1 MSARP
6 LRALVGVAS
15 VQALGYL
22 ATLGWHLLLARS
34 VEPELYGL
42 IAFSLALILTLQVLL
57 AGGYPAAL
65 IRFLPALTAEG
76 KKERAL
82 FLRRK
87 AVSLILVAG
96 TAVMVLA
103 SLLHWFA
110 PQAMILGLSSRQ
122 FLLVLATG
130 FASSLLNLGT
140 AALIGLRKPVRGAFV
155 GGALIHLLILPALA
169 LALYSG
175 LAEAE
180 GLLIIL
186 LVIHGI
192 AGIGSALLLWK
203 PGSRSEPGPN
213 DFARFARRSLGI
225 GMVVLGLSYLDRI
238 MIGWL
243 GDFGE
248 VAIYSI
254 PARLARLLYVLI
266 YLLNPL
272 MGPLYSRHLNE
283 NGQSRALR
291 GYRNASLLMAALA
304 TPLALIFIFQGR
316 ALLGLAAGDLYAE
329 GAGILVL
336 LTLGALAVTWSGN
349 NAQLLQMGG
358 REGGELSMSLSA
370 LGLNFVLNL
379 LLIPRM
385 GAMGA
390 AWATLISLMITVT
403 GRGLLAWRSWGALPG
418 ALGSSRLVLAL
429 AAFLLVHFL
438 CASLSWPL
446 QLSLALLAYL
456 LVIGADTILRALR
469 RLESALADAPSPRL
483 VVLAAPSFALS
494 RAHGSWWSHLIDAGF
509 LVTGIA
515 PPGREDHEAARAQG
529 IETRVLPMARM
540 ASPMRDLLSLLRLFG
555 ELIRLRPDIL
565 QFSTPKA
572 SLLGALAGRMAGVPE
587 RIYLVRGR
595 AYENF
600 QGRRARFYRRL
611 EKLTCSSATVLVP
624 VSAALGEALVREGL
638 CETGKIRLLGAG
650 SSAGVN
656 VKAFDGAD
664 GMPLRRELGIAD
676 GEQVLL
682 YVGWLRGEKGIDAL
696 LEAFHRLESAHL
708 LLAGELYEG
717 DPLQAETLAAMKNQ
731 PRVHLLGW
739 REDLPSLYAAAD
751 VVVHPSL
758 REGFP
763 RVLLEAA
770 AAGRPA
776 VCADWAG
783 AEEAVLH
790 GETGLI
796 VKRGDAESLAL
807 ALESL
812 LDAPLMRGRMGRA
825 ARARVES
832 QFDQE
837 KVLKLH
843 TDLLLERVREDA

>member
-6 LRALVGVAS
+6 LRSLVGVAS

-42 IAFSLALILTLQVLL
+42 IAFSLALILSLQVLL

-65 IRFLPALTAEG
+65 IRFLPTLTAEG
-76 KKERAL
+76 KKDRAL

-87 AVSLILVAG
+87 AVNLILMAG
-96 TAVMVLA
+96 AAAMVLA
-103 SLLHWFA
+103 MLLHWRA
-110 PQAMILGLSSRQ
+110 PQAMILGLSTRQ

-140 AALIGLRKPVRGAFV
+140 AALIGLRKPVQGAFV

-175 LAEAE
+175 KAEAE
-180 GLLIIL
+180 VLLIIL
-186 LVIHGI
+186 LVIHAITGL
-192 AGIGSALLLWK
+192 GSAILLWK
-203 PGSRSEPGPN
+203 PGSHSEPGLN

-225 GMVVLGLSYLDRI
+225 GMVVLGLSYLDRL

-243 GDFGE
+243 GNFSE

-272 MGPLYSRHLNE
+272 MGPLYSRHLNQ
-283 NGQSRALR
+283 NGEARALR

-336 LTLGALAVTWSGN
+336 LTFGALAVTWSGN
-349 NAQLLQMGG
+349 NALLLQMGG

-370 LGLNFVLNL
+370 LGLNFLLNL

-390 AWATLISLMITVT
+390 AWATFISLMITVT
-403 GRGLLAWRSWGALPG
+403 GRGFLAWRTWAALPG
-418 ALGSSRLVLAL
+418 ALGSSRLLFAV
-429 AAFLLVHFL
+429 AAFLLVHFSST
-438 CASLSWPL
+438 SLPWPW

-456 LVIGADTILRALR
+456 LVIGADTILRTLR
-469 RLESALADAPSPRL
+469 RLESALMDARSPRL
-483 VVLAAPSFALS
+483 VVLAAPAFALS
-494 RAHGSWWSHLIDAGF
+494 RAHGMWWSRLKEAGF
-509 LVTGIA
+509 AVTGIA
-515 PPGREDHEAARAQG
+515 PPGREDHEAAHAEG

-540 ASPMRDLLSLLRLFG
+540 ASPIRDLFSLFRLFG

-565 QFSTPKA
+565 LFSTPKA

-600 QGRRARFYRRL
+600 HGRRARFYRRL
-611 EKLTCSSATVLVP
+611 EKLSCSLATVVVP
-624 VSAALGEALVREGL
+624 VSAALGESLARENL
-638 CETGKIRLLGAG
+638 CAAGKIRLLGAG

-656 VKAFDGAD
+656 VQAFDGAD
-664 GMPLRRELGIAD
+664 ALPLRHELGIAD
-676 GEQVLL
+676 GEQALL
-682 YVGWLRGEKGIDAL
+682 YVGWLRKEKGIDTL
-696 LEAFHRLESAHL
+696 LNAFLRLESAHL
-708 LLAGELYEG
+708 LLAGELYDG
-717 DPLQAETLAAMKNQ
+717 DPLQAETLAAMENH

-739 REDLPSLYAAAD
+739 RDDLPSLYAAAD
-751 VVVHPSL
+751 VLVHPSL

-776 VCADWAG
+776 VCADWVG

-812 LDAPLMRGRMGRA
+812 LDDPLMRDRMGRA

-832 QFDQE
+832 LFDQE
-837 KVLKLH
+837 KVLELH
-843 TDLLLERVREDA
+843 TALVLERVGEEF

>member
-6 LRALVGVAS
+6 LRSLLGVAT

-42 IAFSLALILTLQVLL
+42 IAFSLALILSLQVLL

-65 IRFLPALTAEG
+65 IRFLPTLSAED
-76 KKERAL
+76 KNERAL
-82 FLRRK
+82 FLRRR
-87 AVSLILVAG
+87 AVNLILASG
-96 TAVMVLA
+96 TLA
-103 SLLHWFA
+103 MILAWLLHWRV
-110 PQAMILGLSSRQ
+110 PQTMILGLSTRQ
-122 FLLVLATG
+122 LLLILATG

-140 AALIGLRKPVRGAFV
+140 AALIGLRKPVQGAFV
-155 GGALIHLLILPALA
+155 GGPLIHLLILPTMA

-175 LAEAE
+175 WAQAD

-186 LVIHGI
+186 LVVHAL
-192 AGIGSALLLWK
+192 AGLSSAFLIWK
-203 PGSRSEPGPN
+203 PGARSESGRN
-213 DFARFARRSLGI
+213 DYARFARRSLGI
-225 GMVVLGLSYLDRI
+225 GLVILGLSYLDRI

-243 GDFGE
+243 GNFSE

-272 MGPLYSRHLNE
+272 MGPLYSRHLNAA
-283 NGQSRALR
+283 GKTRALS

-316 ALLGLAAGDLYAE
+316 VLLGLAVGDLYAE
-329 GAGILVL
+329 GAGVLVL
-336 LTLGALAVTWSGN
+336 LTLGAMAVTWSGN

-385 GAMGA
+385 GALGA
-390 AWATLISLMITVT
+390 AWATFISLMITVA
-403 GRGLLAWRSWGALPG
+403 GRAFLAWRTWRALPG
-418 ALGSSRLVLAL
+418 ALGSVRLPLAL
-429 AAFLLVHFL
+429 AAFLAAHFL
-438 CASLSWPL
+438 SASLPWPI
-446 QLSLALLAYL
+446 QSSLALLVYL
-456 LVIGADTILRALR
+456 IVIGTDTILRALR
-469 RLESALADAPSPRL
+469 HLEFALSDARSPRL

-494 RAHGSWWSHLIDAGF
+494 RAHGGWWRRLKEAGF
-509 LVTGIA
+509 QVFALA
-515 PPGREDHEAARAQG
+515 PPGREDHAAARAEG
-529 IETRVLPMARM
+529 IETRVLPMARK
-540 ASPMRDLLSLLRLFG
+540 ASPIRDLFSLLRLFG
-555 ELIRLRPDIL
+555 ELARLRPDIL

-587 RIYLVRGR
+587 RVYLLRGR

-600 QGRRARFYRRL
+600 EGWSAGFYRRL
-611 EKLTCSSATVLVP
+611 EKLICSSATVVVP
-624 VSAALGEALVREGL
+624 VSAALGEALTREGL
-638 CETGKIRLLGAG
+638 CSKEKIRLLGSG

-656 VKAFDGAD
+656 VHAFDGAD
-664 GMPLRRELGIAD
+664 GIAMRRELGIAA
-676 GEQVLL
+676 GERTLL
-682 YVGWLRGEKGIDAL
+682 YVGWLRSEKGIDTL
-696 LEAFHRLESAHL
+696 LEAFLRLKSAHL
-708 LLAGELYEG
+708 ILAGELYEG
-717 DPLQAETLAAMKNQ
+717 DPLKAETLAAMKEH
-731 PRVHLLGW
+731 PRVHCLGW

-770 AAGRPA
+770 AAGRAA
-776 VCADWAG
+776 VCSDWPG

-796 VKRGDAESLAL
+796 VKRGDAVDLAL

-812 LDAPLMRGRMGRA
+812 LDAPHMRERMGRA
-825 ARARVES
+825 ARARVEKS
-832 QFDQE
+832 FDRE
-837 KVLKLH
+837 MVLDLH
-843 TDLLLERVREDA
+843 TALLLERIKEDA